1 MPPTSVTIE
10 SPSAARIEE
19 ASMNAWPAT
28 HQTLVDGWLIRI
40 SNGFTK
46 RANCVVPLYL
56 TPSSDTDLSNPNLLN
71 KVRYC
76 ENLYAREQLQTIFR
90 LTSISAPVSVSAGQ
104 LAPTAEHPLDTLLEE
119 RGYQRVDPTRVQ
131 VAELRALPGTPE
143 TGPTRNVPD
152 TDFQIV
158 TAPQWLRAYST
169 LAEIPPPAAEL
180 HANLIR
186 SIRPDCA
193 FAVLNVGGTPAVCA
207 LGVLEH
213 NLMGLFDVITT
224 PSRRGQGLAER
235 LLSQLL
241 QWGVSK
247 GAEHAYLQVIA
258 ANTPAL
264 SLYRRLGFV
273 DLYQYWYRQSG

>member
-1 MPPTSVTIE
+1 MHERDNLRTMSTPSANN
-10 SPSAARIEE
+10 PSAARIEE

-56 TPSSDTDLSNPNLLN
+56 APDTDTDLRN

-90 LTSISAPVSVSAGQ
+90 ITAAISPLPEEPQ
-104 LAPTAEHPLDTLLEE
+104 DNPLDDLLAQ
-119 RGYQRVDPTRVQ
+119 RGYEHVDPTRVQ
-131 VAELRALPGTPE
+131 IANLQNLPE
-143 TGPTRNVPD
+143 THSAPGATTNQ
-152 TDFQIV
+152 FQLV
-158 TAPQWLRAYST
+158 TAPEWLRAYSALT
-169 LAEIPPPAAEL
+169 EMPPTAAEL

-193 FAVLNVGGTPAVCA
+193 FAVLSVDDTPVACA

-213 NLMGLFDVITT
+213 NLMGLFDVITAQ
-224 PSRRGQGLAER
+224 SRRGQGLAQA
-235 LLSQLL
+235 LLTQLL
-241 QWGVSK
+241 HWGASK

-258 ANTPAL
+258 ANAAAL
-264 SLYRRLGFV
+264 SLYRRLGFA
-273 DLYQYWYRQSG
+273 DLYHYWYRQKG